1 MNWNRANQT
10 FVEQSRDL
18 LWDMEDALLRIHGNE
33 GGKEDMNT
41 IFQAVHAL
49 KEAAEFFGC
58 THVVPFALSVE
69 NMLGRLL
76 DYEIKPTDKLITRLF
91 LCCDLLRGLVNH
103 LSLNNVDN
111 LGTDIDDIIEYF
123 TTVDDTAMSIG
134 MGVGAEVNHR
144 MASGSVV
151 GRIINLAA

>member
-1 MNWNRANQT
+1 
-10 FVEQSRDL
+10 
-18 LWDMEDALLRIHGNE
+18 MEDALLRIDSSD
-33 GGKEDMNT
+33 GGKEDMKT

-76 DYEIKPTDKLITRLF
+76 DYEIQPTDKLITRLF
-91 LCCDLLRGLVNH
+91 LCCDLLRGLVSH
-103 LSLNNVDN
+103 LPLNNVDN
-111 LGTDIDDIIEYF
+111 FGTDISDLVEYF
-123 TTVDDTAMSIG
+123 TTVDDTAMSIS

-151 GRIINLAA
+151 GQIINLAA